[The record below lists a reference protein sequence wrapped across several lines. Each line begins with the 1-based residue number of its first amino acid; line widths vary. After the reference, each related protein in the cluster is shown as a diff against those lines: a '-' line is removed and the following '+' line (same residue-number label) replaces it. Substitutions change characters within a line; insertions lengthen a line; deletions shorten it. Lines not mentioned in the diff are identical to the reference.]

1 LPSTLE
7 GVDTAALKK
16 SGILE
21 RKKRMKVIKNAA
33 VGFSVIVVF
42 VCCLASVGHGG
53 TDEDKV
59 ATVNGTAISKAA
71 LDKEADYLQQQLL
84 ASGGQSADVQLSD
97 VRGKALENLISRQLL
112 YGESKEKGIKV
123 DGALVDEE
131 LKMLKERFPGDSEF
145 KAALTGMGHSE
156 ASVRSELGEMIAI
169 RQLLDKEVVQKAT
182 VSETEARAYYD
193 GNPDLFKRPEQVK
206 AQHILVKVDA
216 KADETKKAE
225 ARKKAEGIEKSLK
238 KKDGDFAALA
248 KQHSE
253 CPSSA
258 NGGDLGYFARGEMVK
273 AFEDVA
279 FSLPVGQVSGIVT
292 TDFGY
297 HLIKV
302 VDKKPEG
309 MVPFDD
315 VKKRLEGYMKQ
326 QKVNEQV
333 SQYLEALRKKASIE
347 KFAVE
352 GGK

>member
-1 LPSTLE
+1 
-7 GVDTAALKK
+7 
-16 SGILE
+16 
-21 RKKRMKVIKNAA
+21 MKVMRNSA
-33 VGFSVIVVF
+33 VGLLVIVAFVF
-42 VCCLASVGHGG
+42 CLASAGSGG

-59 ATVNGTAISKAA
+59 ATVNGAAISKGA

-84 ASGGQSADVQLSD
+84 SSGAQSAEVQLSD
-97 VRGKALENLISRQLL
+97 VRNKALENLISRQLL
-112 YGESKEKGIKV
+112 YGESKAKGIKV
-123 DGALVDEE
+123 DGTLIDEE
-131 LKMLKERFPGDSEF
+131 LKLVKARFPGDSEF
-145 KAALTGMGHSE
+145 KEALARMGLSE
-156 ASVRSELGEMIAI
+156 ASMRSELGEMIAI

-216 KADETKKAE
+216 KADETKKTE
-225 ARKKAEGIEKSLK
+225 AHKKAEAIEKSLK
-238 KKDGDFAALA
+238 KDGDFSALA

-258 NGGDLGYFARGEMVK
+258 NGGDLGYFARGDMVK

-279 FSLPVGQVSGIVT
+279 FALPVGQVSGIVT

-309 MVPFDD
+309 VVPFDD
-315 VKKRLEGYMKQ
+315 VKTRLESYMKQ

-333 SQYLEALRKKASIE
+333 SQYLQELRKKASIK

-352 GGK
+352 DAK